1 MPTSVPVN
9 SMPPST
15 ALFAPP
21 QQPSPMCAGAGC
33 GSGGVGRGGG
43 GIGGGEGGGEGGEEC
58 CPAEC
63 GEATA
68 LTAEQVVGADNPPA
82 CGDNGDN
89 ENADC
94 GECAGGGE
102 GGEGECTSDF
112 SAYPVRYFDG
122 EIRLISRDLSSAGFG
137 LPWGHTRSYSNR
149 VTVPGEGVNG
159 NSWFVRELPYLVA
172 DGSGNIAV
180 VSLINDTRWFDHSSG
195 TYTGRYYLKE
205 TLTHDSGAGLFILQG
220 AQGPKMKFYD
230 FAHGTAAMRGQLK
243 SYVDAGGREI
253 TASYGG
259 NHLISSFVQS
269 SGGDSNGY
277 YYDYTSVGG
286 ADRLEYVTL
295 KVDASNVR
303 RVEYDYYDGSDSHGS
318 AGDLRRARIQ
328 EWDGSAWNTKST
340 HYYRYYKSGD
350 TDGVAHGVKYV
361 QIGRA
366 HV

>member
-1 MPTSVPVN
+1 
-9 SMPPST
+9 
-15 ALFAPP
+15 
-21 QQPSPMCAGAGC
+21 
-33 GSGGVGRGGG
+33 
-43 GIGGGEGGGEGGEEC
+43 
-58 CPAEC
+58 
-63 GEATA
+63 
-68 LTAEQVVGADNPPA
+68 
-82 CGDNGDN
+82 
-89 ENADC
+89 
-94 GECAGGGE
+94 
-102 GGEGECTSDF
+102 
-112 SAYPVRYFDG
+112 
-122 EIRLISRDLSSAGFG
+122 
-137 LPWGHTRSYSNR
+137 
-149 VTVPGEGVNG
+149 
-159 NSWFVRELPYLVA
+159 
-172 DGSGNIAV
+172 
-180 VSLINDTRWFDHSSG
+180 
-195 TYTGRYYLKE
+195 
-205 TLTHDSGAGLFILQG
+205 
-220 AQGPKMKFYD
+220 MKFYD

-361 QIGRA
+361 LSPLGYASMVAAGITPETATNAQVEAYCQHLVPVQWRPVGEGGKGQCGRVDLRA
-366 HV
+366 DLQHERFWQRGEQLEGQDD